1 MTNKLGFHGSLT
13 PSRFLENKLFDSSD
27 HVTEGINFDNYDN
40 ISVEVSGDN
49 VPNPIMEFTKDNVPE
64 SLLRNILRCKYK
76 RPTPVQKYG
85 LAIGIS
91 GRDLMAC
98 AQTGSGKTAGFL
110 FPLIC
115 SMLREGPTKRE
126 LTRTRVTQYFPT
138 SLVLSPTREL
148 AMQINEEAQRF
159 CYCTGVA
166 SAVVYGGTDMRET
179 QAALDRGCDILIGTP
194 GRLLDLVQRG
204 YVSLE
209 GVT

>member
-27 HVTEGINFDNYDN
+27 HVTEGINFDNVRLVCDCDVQYDN

-64 SLLRNILRCKYK
+64 SLLRNILRCQYK

-98 AQTGSGKTAGFL
+98 AQTGTFFL
-110 FPLIC
+110 
-115 SMLREGPTKRE
+115 
-126 LTRTRVTQYFPT
+126 V
-138 SLVLSPTREL
+138 
-148 AMQINEEAQRF
+148 
-159 CYCTGVA
+159 
-166 SAVVYGGTDMRET
+166 
-179 QAALDRGCDILIGTP
+179 
-194 GRLLDLVQRG
+194 
-204 YVSLE
+204 
-209 GVT
+209 

>member
-1 MTNKLGFHGSLT
+1 
-13 PSRFLENKLFDSSD
+13 
-27 HVTEGINFDNYDN
+27 
-40 ISVEVSGDN
+40 
-49 VPNPIMEFTKDNVPE
+49 
-64 SLLRNILRCKYK
+64 
-76 RPTPVQKYG
+76 
-85 LAIGIS
+85 
-91 GRDLMAC
+91 
-98 AQTGSGKTAGFL
+98 
-110 FPLIC
+110 
-115 SMLREGPTKRE
+115 MLREGPTKRE

-138 SLVLSPTREL
+138 SLVLSPTRGL
-148 AMQINEEAQRF
+148 AMQINEEAQRVGVRLRAETWF

>member
-27 HVTEGINFDNYDN
+27 HVTEGINFDNVRLVCECDVQYDN

-49 VPNPIMEFTKDNVPE
+49 VPNPIMEFTKDNVPV

-98 AQTGSGKTAGFL
+98 AQTGTFFL
-110 FPLIC
+110 
-115 SMLREGPTKRE
+115 
-126 LTRTRVTQYFPT
+126 V
-138 SLVLSPTREL
+138 
-148 AMQINEEAQRF
+148 
-159 CYCTGVA
+159 
-166 SAVVYGGTDMRET
+166 
-179 QAALDRGCDILIGTP
+179 
-194 GRLLDLVQRG
+194 
-204 YVSLE
+204 
-209 GVT
+209 